1 MQTFV
6 GRTKSIMVFLKKKKG
21 LFVVSVIEQY
31 FKSLFDG
38 S

>member
-6 GRTKSIMVFLKKKKG
+6 GRTKSIKVFLEKKG

-31 FKSLFDG
+31 F
-38 S
+38 